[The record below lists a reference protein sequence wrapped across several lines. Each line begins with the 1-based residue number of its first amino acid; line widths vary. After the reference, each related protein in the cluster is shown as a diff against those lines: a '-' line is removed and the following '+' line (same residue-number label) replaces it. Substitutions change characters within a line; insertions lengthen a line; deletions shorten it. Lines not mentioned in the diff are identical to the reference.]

1 MEYIRETGDLRDRG
15 LRVEL
20 EAYGARVLLDWR
32 EIGGEAAAEYR
43 ALAGDLGGAGVPSV
57 EAALAE
63 RRLRPL
69 HDAVA
74 ILVNDGL
81 VRDVTEAL
89 AAHLAAVAS
98 AQGATEAGA
107 RGASAP
113 AVSPQPALPPL
124 PAATDGL
131 TKGGAAASDAA
142 TTGGAAAAPVPGIP
156 AASAPPDLDALVD
169 AWRARTLDALRAVR
183 SVARPAVPDAE
194 LEEQAERFGARLRAA
209 LDAALVTPALDTAV
223 DAPRAFVAAALPP
236 HTATWG
242 ALLGWLA
249 ADAIAVVL
257 EPNPNARVARGWF
270 DRARLGRVFADAYRW
285 RGLDESAAWWTVETV
300 RHLVARPGASALVA
314 PAGERA
320 GRLARAWFADDDLGR
335 WLGVNRHEGIAYLNR
350 ESFEAA
356 LRWMVVLVAVDG
368 AAARRDDLGAVVGL
382 AGAHA
387 LALRL
392 ASDAEAA
399 GYEVG
404 RLVEQATS

>member
-1 MEYIRETGDLRDRG
+1 
-15 LRVEL
+15 
-20 EAYGARVLLDWR
+20 
-32 EIGGEAAAEYR
+32 
-43 ALAGDLGGAGVPSV
+43 
-57 EAALAE
+57 LAE

-89 AAHLAAVAS
+89 TAHLAAA
-98 AQGATEAGA
+98 A

-113 AVSPQPALPPL
+113 AVPPQPALPPL
-124 PAATDGL
+124 PAAADG
-131 TKGGAAASDAA
+131 A

-156 AASAPPDLDALVD
+156 AASAPPDRDALID
-169 AWRARTLDALRAVR
+169 AWRARALDALRAVR
-183 SVARPAVPDAE
+183 SVARPTVPDAE
-194 LEEQAERFGARLRAA
+194 LEEQADRFSARLRAA
-209 LDAALVTPALDTAV
+209 LDAALVTPALDAAV

-236 HTATWG
+236 DTATWG

-257 EPNPNARVARGWF
+257 EPNPDARVARGWF

-404 RLVEQATS
+404 RLVERATA